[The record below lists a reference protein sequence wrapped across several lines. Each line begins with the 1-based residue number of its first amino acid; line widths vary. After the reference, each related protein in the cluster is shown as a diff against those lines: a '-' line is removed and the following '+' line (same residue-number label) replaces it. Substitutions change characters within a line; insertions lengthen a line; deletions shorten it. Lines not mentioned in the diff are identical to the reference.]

1 MITTKYF
8 LKLIG
13 AVWRG
18 LILYKRF
25 IPAGFLG
32 LFVVSQFISDI
43 FSKGFTYAVIHLA
56 KTLFSAELVINENVK
71 LAVMNSPQYGLDN
84 LLAIIASIM
93 IFYFLLKWLTKLFV
107 KIAGAQ
113 AEWGAL
119 LLSLFF
125 IFVLEISMVRFIDGS
140 FGFVP
145 VKDGLFFLAM
155 NIKPVLLNIHIFG
168 YGL

>member
-1 MITTKYF
+1 MKYF

-13 AVWRG
+13 AFWRG

-43 FSKGFTYAVIHLA
+43 FTEGFAYAFAHLG

-71 LAVMNSPQYGLDN
+71 LAIINSPQYGFGS
-84 LLAIIASIM
+84 LLEIIASVM

-113 AEWGAL
+113 AEWGAM

-125 IFVLEISMVRFIDGS
+125 IFALEISMVRVIDGQ
-140 FGFVP
+140 FGFIP
-145 VKDGLFFLAM
+145 IKDGLWFLIM
-155 NIKPVLLNIHIFG
+155 NIKPVLLNVHLFG
-168 YGL
+168 YGLS